1 MGIFDRFRKVEQRA
15 GGDALS
21 SYFKMMT
28 AYAPAYTTYQGGLYE
43 MSLSRAAIHTFAT
56 HCGKLQPKVVGMAR
70 KDLESVLQFK
80 PNSIMDSYTFLYKLA
95 TILKVEN
102 TAFIIPTFDERMRI
116 NGFYPMRSVNTQI
129 KNIGNTQYLLYYPP
143 GSLTTSAIEL
153 EYVGIMRNHFYKE
166 SIYGDANNALDTTLN
181 LMYTNDQG
189 IVNGIKNSANIRFL
203 AKLAMVLQP
212 KDIVKMRDQFAEDN
226 LGTGNN
232 GGVMMFDSR
241 VAEVKQIESKQLF
254 IDDKQTALIRQNV
267 YEYTGVNEDILQNK
281 FNEET
286 WNAYYEGAIEPFAIQ
301 LSLVLTNLV
310 YSARQ
315 KAEGNMIMMEAN
327 RLQYASNTTK
337 VSLVTQL
344 FDRGFLTHNA
354 GLEIFNMAPVSK
366 GDRLFIRREY
376 MEIDEMGKETVNGEL
391 PVDGSADGASVAAVS
406 LNGAQ
411 ISSLLEI
418 IQCVVAGTLSYEGA
432 IAIITSAFPFNDATA
447 KEMLGDPNKL
457 KVSQEVAP
465 VDDSKQGI

>member
-1 MGIFDRFRKVEQRA
+1 MGLFDRFKKPIEQRA
-15 GGDALS
+15 GGDPLS

-28 AYAPAYTTYQGGLYE
+28 AYAPAYSTYSGGLYE

-56 HCGKLQPKVVGMAR
+56 HCGKLQPKVVGSAR
-70 KDLESVLQFK
+70 RDLESVLQFK

-102 TAFIIPTFDERMRI
+102 TAFIIPTFDDRMRI
-116 NGFYPMRSVNTQI
+116 TGFYPMRSVGTQV
-129 KNIGNTQYLLYYPP
+129 KNISGTSYLLYYPP
-143 GSLTTSAIEL
+143 GASTLASIEM
-153 EYVGIMRNHFYKE
+153 EYVGVMRNHYYKE

-181 LMYTNDQG
+181 LMYTQDQG

-203 AKLAMVLQP
+203 ARLAMVLQP
-212 KDIVKMRDQFAEDN
+212 KDITKMRDQFVADN
-226 LGTGNN
+226 LGTDNN

-241 VAEVKQIESKQLF
+241 YADVKQIESKQLF
-254 IDDKQTALIRQNV
+254 VDDKQAALIKQSV

-281 FNEET
+281 FSEDT

-354 GLEIFNMAPVSK
+354 GLEIFNMAPIPN

-376 MEIDEMGKETVNGEL
+376 MEIDEMGKEPINEE
-391 PVDGSADGASVAAVS
+391 PKKEPADGVPT
-406 LNGAQ
+406 N
-411 ISSLLEI
+411 
-418 IQCVVAGTLSYEGA
+418 AG
-432 IAIITSAFPFNDATA
+432 
-447 KEMLGDPNKL
+447 
-457 KVSQEVAP
+457 V
-465 VDDSKQGI
+465 